1 MLSELARHHAAG
13 VFLSITTLDT
23 ELRKVMEP
31 RTSPPAARLAAI
43 RELAAAG
50 IPVGVNVA
58 PIIPGLTDHE
68 MPAILKAAAEAGATS
83 AGYTVVRL
91 PYAVAPLFEKWLE
104 THFPDRKE
112 KVLNRLRAM
121 RGGKLYD
128 AQWGKRF
135 SGEGIF
141 AEQIAQMFEVA
152 RRKAGIQKRQA
163 ANFPRRHFVVQAAR
177 NFRYSPDV
185 QTLVEDFLQYLR
197 HERGQSDNTAKT
209 YAALLG
215 KFTAWAAKQ
224 NLTDWKSVE
233 LKHLMA
239 FLQHERARPLA
250 DEPEESTKRLSGES
264 VYLEIAALR
273 AFYKF
278 AENEKFLPANIAE
291 NLSLPRRW
299 KRLPKALSN
308 DEIAKLLAPETPE
321 TPENLC
327 DQAILE
333 LAYASG
339 LRLSEL
345 KNLRLEQ
352 LHLDAGFINVIGKG
366 NKERVVP
373 VGKKA
378 VESLNRY
385 IEIGRPKLVTAK
397 SPANVFLTKRG
408 TPFAA
413 VTLWLHI
420 KNRVRRAGVERNIT
434 PHMLR
439 HSFATHLLEHGADLR
454 VIQELLGHANISTTE
469 IYTHVTG
476 NRLREIHRKFHPRA

>member
-1 MLSELARHHAAG
+1 M
-13 VFLSITTLDT
+13 
-23 ELRKVMEP
+23 
-31 RTSPPAARLAAI
+31 
-43 RELAAAG
+43 
-50 IPVGVNVA
+50 
-58 PIIPGLTDHE
+58 
-68 MPAILKAAAEAGATS
+68 
-83 AGYTVVRL
+83 
-91 PYAVAPLFEKWLE
+91 
-104 THFPDRKE
+104 
-112 KVLNRLRAM
+112 
-121 RGGKLYD
+121 
-128 AQWGKRF
+128 
-135 SGEGIF
+135 
-141 AEQIAQMFEVA
+141 QI
-152 RRKAGIQKRQA
+152 
-163 ANFPRRHFVVQAAR
+163 
-177 NFRYSPDV
+177 
-185 QTLVEDFLQYLR
+185 LVEDFLQYLR

-215 KFTAWAAKQ
+215 KFTTWAATQK
-224 NLTDWKSVE
+224 LTDWKSVE

-250 DEPEESTKRLSGES
+250 DEPKESTKRLSSES

-273 AFYKF
+273 ALYRF
-278 AENEKFLPANIAE
+278 AENEKLLSKNVAE

-308 DEIAKLLAPETPE
+308 DEIEKLLAPENPE
-321 TPENLC
+321 TPESLS

-333 LAYASG
+333 LGYASG

-352 LHLDAGFINVIGKG
+352 LHLEAGFINVIGKG

-378 VESLNRY
+378 VQALNHY
-385 IEIGRPKLVTAK
+385 IEVARPKLVTPK

-408 TPFAA
+408 TPFAS
-413 VTLWLHI
+413 VTLWLRI
-420 KNRVRRAGVERNIT
+420 KKRVRRAGISRNIT

>member
-1 MLSELARHHAAG
+1 M
-13 VFLSITTLDT
+13 
-23 ELRKVMEP
+23 
-31 RTSPPAARLAAI
+31 
-43 RELAAAG
+43 
-50 IPVGVNVA
+50 
-58 PIIPGLTDHE
+58 
-68 MPAILKAAAEAGATS
+68 
-83 AGYTVVRL
+83 
-91 PYAVAPLFEKWLE
+91 
-104 THFPDRKE
+104 
-112 KVLNRLRAM
+112 
-121 RGGKLYD
+121 
-128 AQWGKRF
+128 
-135 SGEGIF
+135 
-141 AEQIAQMFEVA
+141 
-152 RRKAGIQKRQA
+152 
-163 ANFPRRHFVVQAAR
+163 
-177 NFRYSPDV
+177 

-215 KFTAWAAKQ
+215 KFTAWAEKEK
-224 NLTDWKSVE
+224 LTDWKSVE

-239 FLQHERARPLA
+239 FLQHERSRNLLPVGRASSRA
-250 DEPEESTKRLSGES
+250 ANNPEQGGEGSRGRSPHQDSSKRLSGES

-308 DEIAKLLAPETPE
+308 DEIKKLLEPENPETPE
-321 TPENLC
+321 SLC

-373 VGKKA
+373 VGRTA
-378 VESLNRY
+378 VEALNRY
-385 IEIGRPKLVTAK
+385 IEIGRPKLVTPK

-420 KNRVRRAGVERNIT
+420 KNRVRRAGVQRNIT

-454 VIQELLGHANISTTE
+454 VIQELLGHASIGTTE